1 MKPFFSVIIPT
12 LNEEFYLPRLL
23 NDLNKQKEKDYEVI
37 IVDGHSTDKTKK
49 ITLNYKNRFYQINK
63 KNVSAQRNFGAKKAT
78 GKYLAFLDADIR
90 IRKSFLQKTLENIIK
105 KKGLIFIPY
114 LIPEKGDEEYK
125 PIFDLSNMFVEFS
138 QNLNSKFSLGGSMI
152 IEINLF
158 KQIGGFDEKLHVS
171 EDHEIIQRAHSWGVN
186 PKFMNNIPITFSLRR
201 MKKEGQ
207 LKLLYKYLLS
217 AAHRLFIGEIKKK
230 IFDYEMGGQI
240 YKNNKIKKKDL
251 KYYINEIDKLFNKI
265 KNEIKS

>member
-1 MKPFFSVIIPT
+1 MKPFFSIIIPT
-12 LNEEFYLPRLL
+12 LNEEFFLPRLL
-23 NDLNKQKEKDYEVI
+23 NDINKQKEKNFEVI
-37 IVDGHSTDKTKK
+37 IVDGCSTDNTKK
-49 ITLNYKNRFYQINK
+49 IALSYKKHFYQINRN
-63 KNVSAQRNFGAKKAT
+63 NVSTQRNFGAAKAA
-78 GKYLAFLDADIR
+78 GKYLVFLDADIR
-90 IRKSFLQKTLENIIK
+90 IKKSFLQNTYKNIIK

-114 LIPEKGDEEYK
+114 LIPERGDEEYK

-152 IEINLF
+152 IEANLF
-158 KQIGGFDEKLHVS
+158 KLIGGFDEKLHVS

-186 PKFMNNIPITFSLRR
+186 PKFMNNVPITFSLRR

-207 LKLLYKYLLS
+207 LRLLYKYLLS

-240 YKNNKIKKKDL
+240 YENKKIKKKGL
-251 KYYINEIDKLFNKI
+251 NYYINEIEKLFNR
-265 KNEIKS
+265 IKSELKS